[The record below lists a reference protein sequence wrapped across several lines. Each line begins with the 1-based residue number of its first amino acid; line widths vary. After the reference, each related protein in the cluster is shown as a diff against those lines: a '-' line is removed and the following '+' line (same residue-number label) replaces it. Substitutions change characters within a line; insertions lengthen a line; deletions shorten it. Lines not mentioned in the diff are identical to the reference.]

1 MRGVNIP
8 ARIGLAAADT
18 NPPAAAVSRA
28 NHPQG
33 IGNGPRI
40 ASGVPVNVEHRVVFH
55 QSRPH
60 LNIRNAVEVAQNM
73 QANSEPV
80 RIQGSKGRNLTPNLI
95 LKGRASLKT
104 MGERHA
110 VPVAFPPTLAV
121 RRTRCAF
128 LKREGE
134 ERESPPIAL
143 HDNRKALAELA
154 IGRRGL
160 EHLHGIGNFAPHLR
174 VDRARLDNRRMIK
187 RQPHVVDYRLG
198 CDGCNK
204 KG

>member
-1 MRGVNIP
+1 MRGVDIP

-18 NPPAAAVSRA
+18 NPPAATVARA
-28 NHPQG
+28 NHPQR
-33 IGNGPRI
+33 IGNGSRI
-40 ASGVPVNVEHRVVFH
+40 ASGIAVNVEHRVVFH

-60 LNIRNAVEVAQNM
+60 LNIGDAVEVAQDM
-73 QANSEPV
+73 EADSEPV
-80 RIQGSKGRNLTPNLI
+80 RIEGSKGSNLAPNLI
-95 LKGRASLKT
+95 LKGRASLET
-104 MGERHA
+104 VGERHA
-110 VPVAFPPTLAV
+110 VPVAFPPTLTV

-134 ERESPPIAL
+134 EREALPCAL

-160 EHLHGIGNFAPHLR
+160 EHLHVIGNFAPHLR
-174 VDRARLDNRRMIK
+174 VDRARLDNRRVVL
-187 RQPHVVDYRLG
+187 RQLHAVDYRLG
-198 CDGCNK
+198 CDGFNK